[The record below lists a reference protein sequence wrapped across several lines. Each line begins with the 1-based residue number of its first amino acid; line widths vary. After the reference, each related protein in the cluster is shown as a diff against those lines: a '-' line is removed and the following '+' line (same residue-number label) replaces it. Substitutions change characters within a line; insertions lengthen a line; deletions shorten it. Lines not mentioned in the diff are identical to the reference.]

1 MIARSDYLSKIRSLG
16 YAFKD
21 KTKRSEV
28 YRRKGTT
35 DFIIVPFNSSLSETT
50 VREALTHAGCT
61 KAEIDQFIKAYSA

>member
-1 MIARSDYLSKIRSLG
+1 MIARSVYLNKIRSLG

-35 DFIIVPFNSSLSETT
+35 DYIIVPWNAAVAETT
-50 VREALTHAGCT
+50 VGHSLRQAGCS
-61 KAEIDQFIKAYSA
+61 KKEIDDFIEAHSK